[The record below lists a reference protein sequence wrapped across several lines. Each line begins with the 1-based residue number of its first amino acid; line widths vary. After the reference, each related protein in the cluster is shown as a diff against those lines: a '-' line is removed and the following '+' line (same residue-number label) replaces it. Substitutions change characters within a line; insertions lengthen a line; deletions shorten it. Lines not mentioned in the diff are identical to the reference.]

1 MLRNQ
6 LRRDLHWLSRD
17 LHWLKR
23 QGRKDRRITLSV
35 LTGVLAFWYR
45 QLSPADPMPGSGP
58 LLALSLGLM
67 TASGAAWLVSAY
79 FLAITAR
86 PQREP
91 VEVLRRVSR
100 ISRAKEW
107 AFCSLSAYVAWHLL
121 QFVTA
126 LLVR

>member
-6 LRRDLHWLSRD
+6 PRRDLRWLSRD

-23 QGRKDRRITLSV
+23 QARKDRRITVSV

-45 QLSPADPMPGSGP
+45 QLSPADPMPASGP
-58 LLALSLGLM
+58 LLALSLGLV

>member
-6 LRRDLHWLSRD
+6 PRRDLRWLSRD

-35 LTGVLAFWYR
+35 LAGVLAAWIR
-45 QLSPADPMPGSGP
+45 QLSPTDPMPGSGP
-58 LLALSLGLM
+58 LLAISLGLV
-67 TASGAAWLVSAY
+67 TASGAAWLVAAG

-86 PQREP
+86 PRREP
-91 VEVLRRVSR
+91 AEALRWVSH
-100 ISRAKEW
+100 IARAKEW